1 MTTTYSVTTDLN
13 DYAPGAT
20 AYISASGFQAGSA
33 VTFRVQHVSGP
44 GADGVYGTLD
54 DEVVVLSG
62 AGHDPWTIIDGGSG
76 DADGLANG
84 SIQTSW
90 YVNPDDSLDET
101 FLLTASGNGWITS
114 NTFTDGKKLG
124 EAVAASPTE
133 ANFAK
138 FIDYQVP
145 DSTGTGV
152 INSFLR
158 MQDNNISPGF
168 EAGYNTDGRPVQFN
182 EDTSAQNNFGI
193 RYIEVPKVTI
203 EGVTYLVLNLD
214 LNESNANDPNADL
227 ITLQN
232 IKIFTASTGNLTNMD
247 ASTRLFPTATLRY
260 ELDIDTN
267 HDGDALDAGETDNF
281 TDLTDW
287 NKGSGTGDYQVLIPV
302 AGDSNNL
309 GFAGVQPSAYFY
321 IYSEF
326 GTKNG
331 TGYLADGGF
340 EEWFVVKSSS
350 MTIDKT
356 ATVNGGNLV
365 TAVGDVIHYN
375 IVVTNTGSEALT
387 SVTVSD
393 PYVTDMTYVSGDLNT
408 NNVLDVLEVWTYSA
422 SHTVTAAEFY
432 SLGGGDGHLE
442 NTATADSA
450 ETDPVSDSAIVD
462 IQEVRSLAID
472 KTGTVPGGT
481 ANVAGETITY
491 TYVVTNTGNAAI
503 ANVVVR
509 DDNATPGNT
518 GDDFNAT
525 YVSGDTD
532 SDGLLDVTESWNYTS
547 TRNVT
552 QDMLDAGADLTNLA
566 TATGSGATPDTD
578 DATIDVEQRP
588 DIEINKIT
596 IYGSNS
602 GDGLTGV
609 IAGNAIT
616 WQYAVSNTGNTALS
630 DVDVSDDNGT
640 PGDTTDDFNPS
651 YVSGDTDSDGK
662 LDVTETWIFEEMGTA
677 VVGTYQNLGTA
688 TGTAGGIK
696 VDDSDASSYTA
707 TAPGALIAP
716 TGTTPLQYINGT
728 AMTFQDY
735 YAYQGGD
742 IQYGVKS
749 GKINQTN
756 PGVFFYFTGASGDIK
771 DGDNDNVID
780 TIQIKVDQARTVS
793 SINPFYPLNN
803 SNIQLYKVIDNGD
816 STVGVGDSLVAVKPA
831 TTISINKNAL
841 SSDFGDLT
849 VSFKPEAEGTM
860 YVLSVKYSTASAV
873 GATVGTSPGA
883 WPTSHYDFSTY
894 VNSVF
899 SETYAAGVDLAPK
912 PVSPMMLDGEEGD
925 GAMAIR
931 ASQAR
936 AAYKAALSWWSEQGF
951 DVSSLKK
958 PMVQVADLGEQDGQW
973 LLGMT
978 QDGVITIDDDA
989 ANHGWSLGK
998 GKVVAD
1004 KVDLMS
1010 VMVHEVGHLLGMS
1023 HEDMGES
1030 LEVGVRSLPTMDEA
1044 SDDQVGLVGTQMQQ
1058 GEILFG

>member
-1 MTTTYSVTTDLN
+1 MTTIYSVTTDLD

-20 AYISASGFQAGSA
+20 AYIAASGFQAGSA
-33 VTFRVQHVSGP
+33 VTFRVQHVGGP
-44 GADGVYGTLD
+44 GADGIYGTLD
-54 DEVVVLSG
+54 DEVVELGG
-62 AGHDPWTIIDGGSG
+62 AGHDPWTIFDGGAG
-76 DADGLANG
+76 DIDGLANG

-101 FLLTASGNGWITS
+101 FLLTATGDGWIAS
-114 NTFTDGKKLG
+114 NTFTDARKLG

-133 ANFAK
+133 ANSAR

-158 MQDNNISPGF
+158 IQEDNTLPGF
-168 EAGYNTDGRPVQFN
+168 EAGYNSDGRPVQFN
-182 EDTSAQNNFGI
+182 EDTSPQNNFSLF
-193 RYIEVPKVTI
+193 YVEVPKVTI
-203 EGVTYLVLNLD
+203 EGVTYLALNLD
-214 LNESNANDPNADL
+214 LNESNANDPESDP
-227 ITLQN
+227 ITLHN
-232 IKIFTASTGNLTNMD
+232 IKIFTANSPSLTNMD
-247 ASTRLFPTATLRY
+247 PSTRLFPTATLRY

-267 HDGDALDAGETDNF
+267 DDGDAGDAGETDYSIE
-281 TDLTDW
+281 LTDW

-302 AGDSNNL
+302 VGDTNNL
-309 GFAGVQPSAYFY
+309 GFAGVQPSSYFY

-331 TGYLADGGF
+331 VGSAAGGGF
-340 EEWFVVKSSS
+340 EEWFVVRSSS
-350 MTIDKT
+350 MSIDKT
-356 ATVNGGNLV
+356 ASVNGGNLV
-365 TAVGDVIHYN
+365 TAAGDVIEYT

-387 SVTVSD
+387 DVDVTD
-393 PYVTDMTYVSGDLNT
+393 PYVTDLTYVSGDQDSD
-408 NNVLDVLEVWTYSA
+408 NVLDQLESWTYTA
-422 SHTVTAAEFY
+422 THVVTEAEFN
-432 SLGGGDGHLE
+432 SWGGGDGLLD
-442 NTATADSA
+442 NTATADSN
-450 ETDPVSDSAIVD
+450 ETDSVSDSAVV
-462 IQEVRSLAID
+462 EVLEVKSLAIE

-481 ANVAGETITY
+481 ADTVGETITY
-491 TYVVTNTGNAAI
+491 AYVVTNTGNAAI

-509 DDNATPGNT
+509 DDNATPGDM

-532 SDGLLDVTESWNYTS
+532 GDSLLDVTEAWNYSS

-552 QDMLDAGADLTNLA
+552 QPILDAGADLTNLA
-566 TATGSGATPDTD
+566 TATGDGATPDTD
-578 DATIDVEQRP
+578 DATIDVQQLP
-588 DIEINKIT
+588 AISINKIT
-596 IYGSNS
+596 IH
-602 GDGLTGV
+602 GDDFGDALTGV

-616 WQYAVSNTGNTALS
+616 WHYAVNNTGNAALS
-630 DVDVSDDNGT
+630 NVDVSDDNGT
-640 PGDTTDDFNPS
+640 PGDTSDDFNPA
-651 YVSGDTDSDGK
+651 YVSGDTDGDSK
-662 LDVTETWIFEEMGTA
+662 LDVNETWIYEEDGTA
-677 VVGTYQNLGTA
+677 VVGTYENVGTA
-688 TGTAGGIK
+688 SGTAGGAE
-696 VDDSDASSYTA
+696 VNDSDASSYTA

-771 DGDNDNVID
+771 DGDNDNVIEN
-780 TIQIKVDQARTVS
+780 IEIKIDQSRSVS
-793 SINPFYPLNN
+793 TINPFYPLNN

-816 STVGVGDSLVAVKPA
+816 GTVGFGDSLVAVKPA
-831 TTISINKNAL
+831 TTLSVVKNSA
-841 SSDFGDLT
+841 SPNFGDLT
-849 VSFKPEAEGTM
+849 VSFRPEAEGTM

-873 GATVGTSPGA
+873 GATVGTNPAA

-894 VNSVF
+894 VNNVF

-912 PVSPMMLDGEEGD
+912 PVSPMMLEGEEGD

-951 DVSSLKK
+951 DVSALKK
-958 PMVQVADLGEQDGQW
+958 PMVQIADLGEQDGQW

-998 GKVVAD
+998 GKVVAG

-1010 VMVHEVGHLLGMS
+1010 VMVHEVGHLLGQT
-1023 HEDMGES
+1023 HEDMGDT
-1030 LEVGVRSLPTMDEA
+1030 LEVGIRALPTL
-1044 SDDQVGLVGTQMQQ
+1044 DDVDDNQVELVGTQIPH
-1058 GEILFG
+1058 GENLFG